1 MLKLIILGGL
11 DGIGKNMMAIEYKDE
26 ILIIDVGIMFPD
38 DDMYGVNKVLPD
50 FTYLIQNKKKVKGI
64 ILTHGH
70 EDHIGAIG
78 YLLERMNIPVYG
90 TRLTLGLVEHKLS
103 EKGIVGTELKVVD
116 EKSHI
121 KFRHFQMR
129 FLRVNHSI
137 PDGVMTVIDT
147 PEGIIVHSGDFKIDY
162 TPVDDIIL
170 DTKRLAD
177 IGQKG
182 VLLLLSDSTNAV
194 KRGHTLS
201 ESQVGESFD
210 RAFRRIK
217 GRILVATFSSNIHR
231 VQQAIDMGKK
241 YGRKISFAGLS
252 MENTS
257 KIARRLGYLNY
268 QDADLIFIGDVDKY
282 PDDQILILTTGSQG
296 EPMAALTRIAKD
308 EYRLFQIKKGDT
320 VIISA
325 LPIPGNE
332 KSVYATIDKLGR
344 KGIDVIYEEAS
355 KMHVSGHAYQEELK
369 VLATLLRPKCFI
381 PIHGEFRHLKAHT
394 ELVRDLGLT
403 PHILIAENG
412 DVIGISKKNGLQ
424 KVDRVPVRLFYLD
437 SNDAWLEDDKL
448 IGERQQMAHDGVV
461 VVDFRENE
469 VRVDSRGVSPDPD
482 DFTKGL
488 RDSIIDQYRYA
499 LQERRMSKDEL
510 ISELEQ
516 ITRKYMA
523 KRTGKSPAV
532 IVLVSG
538 R

>member
-78 YLLERMNIPVYG
+78 YLLERIKMPVYG
-90 TRLTLGLVEHKLS
+90 TRLTLGLVEHKLN
-103 EKGIVGTELKVVD
+103 EKGIVGVDLKIVD

-121 KFRHFQMR
+121 KFRHFQTR

-162 TPVDDIIL
+162 SPVDDIIL

-210 RAFRRIK
+210 RAFRGIK
-217 GRILVATFSSNIHR
+217 GRLLVATFSSNIHR
-231 VQQAIDMGKK
+231 VQQAIDIGKK

-268 QDADLIFIGDVDKY
+268 QDADLVFIGDVDKY

-344 KGIDVIYEEAS
+344 KGINVIYEEAS

-403 PHILIAENG
+403 PHIMIAENG

-469 VRVDSRGVSPDPD
+469 VRVDSRGVAPEPE
-482 DFTKGL
+482 DFMKGL

-516 ITRKYMA
+516 ITRKYMV

-532 IVLVSG
+532 IVLISG